1 MPVHPLLLHG
11 PSVVGLV
18 TLAEEVPPSS
28 SSPFALPLTLHLLS
42 CLAAFFFLFFPFTI
56 NLHAQALLDFFFFFS
71 LLTA

>member
-28 SSPFALPLTLHLLS
+28 SSSPFALPLTLHLLFHAW
-42 CLAAFFFLFFPFTI
+42 LHFFFLFFPFTI
-56 NLHAQALLDFFFFFS
+56 NLHAQALLDFFF
-71 LLTA
+71 LY